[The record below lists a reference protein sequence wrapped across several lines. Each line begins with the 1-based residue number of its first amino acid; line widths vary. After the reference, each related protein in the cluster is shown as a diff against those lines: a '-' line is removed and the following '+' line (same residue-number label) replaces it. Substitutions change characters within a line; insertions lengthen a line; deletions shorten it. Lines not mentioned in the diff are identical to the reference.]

1 MFNVH
6 GVGHKTKAVRGTTGW
21 TEYSVD
27 FDSGSATEIIIHAL
41 YGGYGGQTGMA
52 WYDDIYLQET
62 SESGLGG
69 TVISIASYFGKN
81 ASETAKTTLIRH
93 LEERAQKGNQFALVL

>member
-41 YGGYGGQTGMA
+41 YGGYGGQTGTA

-69 TVISIASYFGKN
+69 TVLSIASYL
-81 ASETAKTTLIRH
+81 SLIH
-93 LEERAQKGNQFALVL
+93 I